1 MNPYLLMAVLYAFLA
16 LLTAVDASLTS
27 GQIFPW
33 FNGLRWLRVHL
44 IILGILVE
52 VLFGLLPLI
61 VAARAEQTRPKMR
74 WDTWLTLN
82 AGIMILLAG
91 IPMMNVYLIIGGA
104 TLVFTAAILL
114 LAQLRTIG
122 KLTGRQVLG
131 SPAGQKFYLA
141 GLAFLLLGIFLGAG
155 IWSGWGLWLH
165 LANVK
170 EVHVHTNLW
179 GFVSLTFAGL
189 LVDLYPDFAKRPL
202 AWLRSITPI
211 FWLMSLGA
219 LGLVVGPWAALDL
232 ITTLGLIL
240 HTIATLWLLANI
252 IKPLKGDRRAWTPG
266 MIHLVTAYVW
276 FLMPVVVAPL
286 IVLNAPNFP
295 VAQFEQ
301 NGGPILVYG
310 WMLQFGYALLP
321 YLFNRAIKP
330 KEPARLGGSWFSLL
344 TVHVGGILFWLG
356 LMFAVYQPIFHGAA
370 FAFWA
375 LSLWPVVSSLS
386 QAVRDTFTT
395 LQKHSEKHDVITG
408 NEQAS

>member
-1 MNPYLLMAVLYAFLA
+1 MNPYFLMAVLYVFLA

-44 IILGILVE
+44 IILGVLVQ
-52 VLFGLLPLI
+52 VLFGILPLI

-74 WDTWLTLN
+74 WDIWLTLN
-82 AGIMILLAG
+82 SGLLILLVG

-104 TLVFTAAILL
+104 TLVFIAAALL
-114 LAQLRTIG
+114 LIQLRTIG
-122 KLTGRQVLG
+122 TLPGRRILG

-155 IWSGWGLWLH
+155 IWSGWGRWLH
-165 LANVK
+165 LTNVK

-189 LVDLYPDFAKRPL
+189 LVDLYPDFGQRPL
-202 AWLRSITPI
+202 AWPRSITPI

-219 LGLVVGPWAALDL
+219 LGLVVGPWAALDG
-232 ITTLGLIL
+232 ITTVGLIL

-252 IKPLKGDRRAWTPG
+252 IKLLRGDRRAWTPG

-286 IVLNAPNFP
+286 IVINEPNFP

-321 YLFNRAIKP
+321 YLFSRAIKP
-330 KEPARLGGSWFSLL
+330 KEAAQLGGSWPSLI
-344 TVHVGGILFWLG
+344 TVHVGGVFFWLG
-356 LMFAVYQPIFHGAA
+356 LMFAAYQPALHGTA

-375 LSLWPVVSSLS
+375 LSLWPVATGLGRTLRTAFASLPEY
-386 QAVRDTFTT
+386 
-395 LQKHSEKHDVITG
+395 SEERGVIT
-408 NEQAS
+408 